1 MIPVTK
7 SYLPPIEEY
16 QAYLERI
23 WATNQLTNHGPLVQ
37 ELEIKLKD
45 YLGVKHLFLVSNGTI
60 ALQIAIKTLGEPG
73 EIITTPFSYVATTS
87 SIVWEGFT
95 PVFVD
100 IDPETLCIDPD
111 LVETAIT
118 PQTRA
123 ILPTHVYGIPCAVE
137 KIEQIARK
145 HGLKVIY
152 DAAHTF
158 GVSYN
163 GKSLASYGDISTLS
177 FHATKLFHTVEGG
190 AIITNDDELAH
201 KVSYM
206 RNFGHKGQEDFW
218 GLGINGK
225 NSEFHAAMGLCNLP
239 HLPEI
244 IAARKQVSIWYDEL
258 LIGSGLVR
266 PSLPEFT
273 KYNFA
278 YYPVV
283 FPTETSL
290 IKSRD
295 HLSELGIFPRRY
307 FYPSLSNLMYLE
319 KKKIEI
325 ADRISSQVL
334 CLPIYCDLTRN
345 DVDKIVSI
353 ILSRYRF
360 DLQKA

>member
-16 QAYLERI
+16 QAYLDRI
-23 WATNQLTNHGPLVQ
+23 WATNQLTNYGPLVQ

-45 YLGVKHLFLVSNGTI
+45 NLGVKHLFFVSNGTI

-87 SIVWEGFT
+87 SIDWEGFT

-111 LVETAIT
+111 LVEAAIT

-137 KIEQIARK
+137 KIEQIAHK
-145 HGLKVIY
+145 NGLKVIY

-190 AIITNDDELAH
+190 AIITDDDELAH

-206 RNFGHKGQEDFW
+206 RNFGHRGQEDYW

-244 IAARKQVSIWYDEL
+244 IAARKQVSEWYDEL
-258 LIGSGLVR
+258 LAGTGLVR
-266 PSLPEFT
+266 PSLPEGT
-273 KYNFA
+273 VYNYA

-283 FPTETSL
+283 FPSEEALVTA
-290 IKSRD
+290 RD
-295 HLSELGIFPRRY
+295 RMNQEEIFPRRY
-307 FYPSLSNLMYLE
+307 FYPSLNHLPYV
-319 KKKIEI
+319 
-325 ADRISSQVL
+325 SSAIVPAAEGASSRVL
-334 CLPIYCDLTRN
+334 CLPLYPGLEREDVEHVVQIIQDSLTIT
-345 DVDKIVSI
+345 DEI
-353 ILSRYRF
+353 
-360 DLQKA
+360 

>member
-1 MIPVTK
+1 M
-7 SYLPPIEEY
+7 
-16 QAYLERI
+16 
-23 WATNQLTNHGPLVQ
+23 
-37 ELEIKLKD
+37 
-45 YLGVKHLFLVSNGTI
+45 
-60 ALQIAIKTLGEPG
+60 
-73 EIITTPFSYVATTS
+73 
-87 SIVWEGFT
+87 
-95 PVFVD
+95 
-100 IDPETLCIDPD
+100 
-111 LVETAIT
+111 
-118 PQTRA
+118 
-123 ILPTHVYGIPCAVE
+123 
-137 KIEQIARK
+137 
-145 HGLKVIY
+145 
-152 DAAHTF
+152 
-158 GVSYN
+158 SYN

-334 CLPIYCDLTRN
+334 CLPIYCDLKRN
-345 DVDKIVSI
+345 DVHKIVSI
-353 ILSRYRF
+353 IQSRSSL
-360 DLQKA
+360 DLQKV